1 MIGRMAEVH
10 EGRIVSAL
18 ARLGAATR
26 REFSARMRDQA
37 WAHEAGLRP
46 GSYGTLQAVRARQPI
61 SQRALADVIGM
72 DPGDVVALVD
82 VLERAGYVTR
92 ARDEDDR
99 RRRNLSLT
107 AAGAEAA
114 ERLDAIAKDT
124 MDVVLGRLSRRE
136 RAVLDRLLAKAAFDA
151 RPSRSGRE

>member
-1 MIGRMAEVH
+1 MIGDMAEAD
-10 EGRIVSAL
+10 EGRMVSAL

-26 REFSARMRDQA
+26 REFSARMRDEA

-46 GSYGTLQAVRARQPI
+46 GAYGTLQVVRSRQPI

-82 VLERAGYVTR
+82 ILERAGYVTR

-107 AAGAEAA
+107 PAGAEAA
-114 ERLDAIAKDT
+114 ERLDAIAKDA
-124 MDVVLGRLSRRE
+124 MGVVLARLSRRE
-136 RAVLDRLLAKAAFDA
+136 RVVLDRLLAKAAFEPRD
-151 RPSRSGRE
+151 E